1 MKKHDG
7 KTSLYSDIG
16 KRIQARLEVLGKS
29 QPWLAAQ
36 LKISQS
42 AVSQMLRNPQPSKH
56 LPGIAQVVGS
66 PYEWLANGKGPE
78 ITPEWGQKKM
88 EGGVQSAP
96 YTGRHDGQ
104 TQSPLQ
110 EATQFMRGFADSF
123 APLSPQAKK
132 TAANMVLSAIEEFID
147 RKKRL

>member
-1 MKKHDG
+1 MKKATG
-7 KTSLYSDIG
+7 KTSSYSDIG
-16 KRIQARLEVLGKS
+16 ERIQARLQTLGKS

-56 LPGIAQVVGS
+56 LPKIAQVIGS

-78 ITPEWGQKKM
+78 MTPEWGYKKA
-88 EGGVQSAP
+88 EGGFQ
-96 YTGRHDGQ
+96 DGHAA
-104 TQSPLQ
+104 SPLQ

-123 APLSPQAKK
+123 SSLSPQAKK
-132 TAANMVLSAIEEFID
+132 SAASMVLSVIEEFVE
-147 RKKRL
+147 RKKK

>member
-1 MKKHDG
+1 MRKDNGETKP
-7 KTSLYSDIG
+7 YSDIG
-16 KRIQARLEVLGKS
+16 KRIQARLAALGKS

-56 LPGIAQVVGS
+56 LPKIAQVIGS
-66 PYEWLANGKGPE
+66 PYDWLANGKGPE
-78 ITPEWGQKKM
+78 IAPEWARKKP
-88 EGGVQSAP
+88 EGGFQPVPYMGDPDVQ
-96 YTGRHDGQ
+96 TG
-104 TQSPLQ
+104 TPLQ

-132 TAANMVLSAIEEFID
+132 TAAHMIISAIEEFTD
-147 RKKRL
+147 RKKL